1 MPDARLRV
9 LLDEHYPG
17 WLADELCEVGVDAQA
32 VIVREDLRGASDTAV
47 LQTATSEGR
56 IVVTEDVNTFA
67 IAIEAV
73 PDHSGVI
80 FCHHARFPRTR
91 PGLARLRKSL
101 TMFAEERPA
110 GRESP
115 GFVWWLAP

>member
-1 MPDARLRV
+1 MPDPRLKL

-32 VIVREDLRGASDTAV
+32 VILREDLRGASDTTV
-47 LQTATSEGR
+47 LRTATSEER

-73 PDHSGVI
+73 ADHSGVI
-80 FCHHARFPRTR
+80 FCHQARFPRTR
-91 PGLARLRKSL
+91 PGLAQLRKSL
-101 TMFAEERPA
+101 TRFAEKQPA
-110 GRESP
+110 GVGSP
-115 GFVWWLAP
+115 GFVWWLSR